1 MKRKILNILSILT
14 LLVSSL
20 TGLANVKVSAQ
31 EITGYGIT
39 ANLVHVQKDG
49 TVITLDN
56 TNKQLDSGLLKYN
69 AAFDFTNVR
78 DIDEG
83 DTLTLQL
90 PAELKLAGAISFP
103 VTNAAGSVVGHAVGN
118 SNTNNSVI
126 VTFTDFFSK
135 VNEQRT
141 MELTFDVRATDDSAQ
156 TIETTIPGT
165 TTPVSYN
172 TGVSVIPGVSYKYS
186 YRSSDDPQKIHWVAI
201 VNASQEPVRNLV
213 IEDTLS
219 EGQYFTDEDKANIRV
234 LRKVVVAEDPI
245 DSEREISERLTVDNH
260 RRDVVFSETGFT
272 YTAPDEYI
280 QTLDGK
286 DYGHPYYILYTTH
299 IKDEAYATGNVLN
312 NTITVKGSNGYNN
325 PYTARYVVDSGTGI
339 ASAQK
344 SDKVILETQKLVE
357 GAGASLKADQF
368 EFALYAADDLANP
381 LQVKK
386 NAADGKVTF
395 DALTLKSEGQF
406 NYVIKEVIP
415 AEADRVEGYTYD
427 EGQVDVLVDVTKDA
441 DNVYRGS
448 AAYGEKTTFTNTYQA
463 LTDVS
468 GTKTWKGDDAAKR
481 PESVTVQLLA
491 DGVALA
497 GQTTDTDAEGNY
509 RFENLPKYNADG
521 SEINYTVEELYVPFG
536 YEVSY
541 DETHRNI
548 TNTYKPSLVSVE
560 GTKTWDDNDD
570 QDGKRPESITVNL
583 LADGK
588 EVAEKTVTAEDDW
601 KYSFTDLNEFKDE
614 LDVNGQPVAIN
625 YTVTED
631 TVEGYTTE
639 INGYDITNTYAPG
652 KTSVTVSKVWDDANN
667 QDGKR
672 PATISLQLTADGKAS
687 GEVVTLSED
696 NNWTYTWSDLDQKA
710 NKQDI
715 VYAVEEAEVE
725 GYKSKVS
732 AIKDGQIVVTNTYN
746 PETTAVEVSKTWDDA
761 ENQDGKRPA
770 SLEVALVKDGQI
782 TDQKLVLTAANN
794 WSASFNNLPKFA
806 NGVEIAYSVAEV
818 TVPEGYTASE
828 PVLTEEGSWSLT
840 NTYSPEVT
848 NITGQKTWD
857 DADNQDG
864 KRPESITVNLLADG
878 QEVAEQLVDAAS
890 GWTYAFE
897 NLPKFKDGQEI
908 VYTITEDAV
917 ANYAVTQD
925 GYNLTNSY
933 TPGKTSVT
941 VSKVWDDANNQDGLR
956 PDKVT
961 VQLYAD
967 DEKSGSEVTLS
978 AENGWAYTWSDLAL
992 KAKGKDVAYTVK
1004 EVSEVEGYTSDV
1016 SGDQV
1021 TGFTITNRHKVAETA
1036 VSGQKT
1042 WEDKNDQDGKRPES
1056 ITVNLLAD
1064 GQEVAEKTVTAEDD
1078 WKYSFEGL
1086 PKFKDGQEIVY
1097 TITEDAVANYA
1108 VTQDGYNLTNS
1119 YTPGKTSVTVSK
1131 VWDDENDQ
1139 DGLRPDS
1146 IEVQLY
1152 ANGEKSGD
1160 VVVLSKDNNWT
1171 YIWNELD
1178 LKADKKEIVYSVSEI
1193 SDVKGYQKT
1202 VSSVENGQAVII
1214 NHHVPTKP
1222 EGPGQTPPTSPSST
1236 EDKKS
1241 SDKAPKLVKDI
1252 KKAIGKV
1259 LPSTGENSSI
1269 LGFIGVGILA
1279 LIAYYIIKR
1288 RKA

>member
-1 MKRKILNILSILT
+1 MIRNHLLTMLKMIAFVALVLGGILTIKPAQVKAAEVPVNLTATLTKFQGTRQLPADAPVNENTSLQLHFEASLPNNTAKAGDTTVIHFPKEFNILSSETKAILDRA
-14 LLVSSL
+14 
-20 TGLANVKVSAQ
+20 TGAT
-31 EITGYGIT
+31 IG
-39 ANLVHVQKDG
+39 
-49 TVITLDN
+49 
-56 TNKQLDSGLLKYN
+56 
-69 AAFDFTNVR
+69 
-78 DIDEG
+78 
-83 DTLTLQL
+83 TLTAD
-90 PAELKLAGAISFP
+90 PA
-103 VTNAAGSVVGHAVGN
+103 T
-118 SNTNNSVI
+118 
-126 VTFTDFFSK
+126 
-135 VNEQRT
+135 R
-141 MELTFDVRATDDSAQ
+141 
-156 TIETTIPGT
+156 
-165 TTPVSYN
+165 
-172 TGVSVIPGVSYKYS
+172 
-186 YRSSDDPQKIHWVAI
+186 
-201 VNASQEPVRNLV
+201 
-213 IEDTLS
+213 
-219 EGQYFTDEDKANIRV
+219 
-234 LRKVVVAEDPI
+234 
-245 DSEREISERLTVDNH
+245 
-260 RRDVVFSETGFT
+260 
-272 YTAPDEYI
+272 
-280 QTLDGK
+280 
-286 DYGHPYYILYTTH
+286 
-299 IKDEAYATGNVLN
+299 
-312 NTITVKGSNGYNN
+312 TITVVYNDFVEKNSNVSYTIDATLKAVSSEITEFGTKNLNITSNGQVVQTPSFAYEAVTKGDQAGEDLAKYGWMRKDNQDKDYIAYEVRVN
-325 PYTARYVVDSGTGI
+325 SSKKDLSNLVLRDQLGTGGVTYDKNSFVITKGTYVYDSGAYKTTGFVAAQAGVDYTLTI
-339 ASAQK
+339 SEDGKSFNINFGNTSQGYFVKYRGNIDKTVVTRSQDIQNTAVMTADEIEAITKVAAVRYSTIDVEGQGDSPAKVQVTASKTLTGKTLEAGEFSFSLTADTGEVYSAQ
-344 SDKVILETQKLVE
+344 
-357 GAGASLKADQF
+357 
-368 EFALYAADDLANP
+368 
-381 LQVKK
+381 
-386 NAADGKVTF
+386 NAADGSINFPDLTF
-395 DALTLKSEGQF
+395 TKEGTYRYTMTEVVGDAVG
-406 NYVIKEVIP
+406 V
-415 AEADRVEGYTYD
+415 TYD
-427 EGQVDVLVDVTKDA
+427 ETAYPVVIEVTKEANAYVGKITSEAITFKNSYSEPKPAVTSIKATKKLTGRDLKAGEFQFILTAA
-441 DNVYRGS
+441 DGTIYQASNQADGS
-448 AAYGEKTTFTNTYQA
+448 ITFPELTFEAEGDYYFTLSEVVGNDPEISYDNKQHKITISVTKENGELVAKESSQPVSFDNTYQEE
-463 LTDVS
+463 LIDVS
-468 GTKTWKGDDAAKR
+468 GSKIW
-481 PESVTVQLLA
+481 S
-491 DGVALA
+491 
-497 GQTTDTDAEGNY
+497 
-509 RFENLPKYNADG
+509 
-521 SEINYTVEELYVPFG
+521 
-536 YEVSY
+536 
-541 DETHRNI
+541 
-548 TNTYKPSLVSVE
+548 
-560 GTKTWDDNDD
+560 DNSN
-570 QDGKRPESITVNL
+570 QDGKRPESVTINL
-583 LADGK
+583 LA
-588 EVAEKTVTAEDDW
+588 
-601 KYSFTDLNEFKDE
+601 
-614 LDVNGQPVAIN
+614 NGQKVDQKVVSGQGDEWAYRFDNLPKYQDGQEII

-631 TVEGYTTE
+631 SVTDYTTE
-639 INGYDITNTYAPG
+639 ISGFDITNIHAPG

-687 GEVVTLSED
+687 GEVVILSED

-715 VYAVEEAEVE
+715 VYAVEEAEVD
-725 GYKSKVS
+725 GYISKVS
-732 AIKDGQIVVTNTYN
+732 PIKDGNITLTNSYA
-746 PETTAVEVSKTWDDA
+746 PETTSISVNKVWDDA

-782 TDQKLVLTAANN
+782 TDQKLVLTAANH
-794 WSASFNNLPKFA
+794 WSASFNNLPKFT
-806 NGVEIAYSVAEV
+806 NGVEIAYSVSEV

-941 VSKVWDDANNQDGLR
+941 VSKVWDDASNQDGLR

-992 KAKGKDVAYTVK
+992 KAKGKDIAYTVK

-1021 TGFTITNRHKVAETA
+1021 TGFTITNRHKVSETA

-1042 WEDKNDQDGKRPES
+1042 WEDKNDQYGKRPES

-1097 TITEDAVANYA
+1097 TITEDAVANYS

-1131 VWDDENDQ
+1131 VWDDANNQ

-1160 VVVLSKDNNWT
+1160 AVVLSKDNNWT

-1222 EGPGQTPPTSPSST
+1222 EGPGQTPPTPPSST

-1252 KKAIGKV
+1252 KKAIRKV

-1269 LGFIGVGILA
+1269 LGFVGMGILA
-1279 LIAYYIIKR
+1279 LLAYYIIKR